1 MWSDDRFFSSLSN
14 RSILAIFGASC
25 AFTLPCVDLEIPLS
39 YQVLVYDLRN
49 RLDRLRIADLF
60 SFSLS
65 LSRSFLSFRFAVYR
79 RLPLS
84 YYRIIDLQSV
94 VIRWFRYYATNII
107 GVV

>member
-1 MWSDDRFFSSLSN
+1 MWRDDRFFSSLLN
-14 RSILAIFGASC
+14 RSILAIFSASC
-25 AFTLPCVDLEIPLS
+25 AFTLPCVNLEIPLS
-39 YQVLVYDLRN
+39 YQVPVYDLRN

-60 SFSLS
+60 SLS

-79 RLPLS
+79 HLPLS
-84 YYRIIDLQSV
+84 YYRIIDSQSV